1 MQFLICLRHKC
12 GYRCFWICKTN
23 VKSRLRECPQ
33 HPHMYITCT
42 FGVVQK
48 GRCPLSLPH
57 PPYKICKF
65 PAENVS
71 TLTELLRYSCC
82 LSNSSIIQ
90 GQGRELHQVPWTCI
104 ELHQVLFSP
113 HVASLGRVS
122 YSYHIFKHTKK
133 CTHNSLLIQERCS
146 SFKDGHKKYIEDPLT
161 EQLLTSW
168 NPFVKLIQETTVA
181 LKRGMSK
188 ILRSEGRLNSHISF
202 VKHICFRADLNQV
215 NSLTSSLPLR
225 IGILQYMKSRT
236 FYTSNQ
242 LSYLTY

>member
-90 GQGRELHQVPWTCI
+90 EQGRELHQVPWTCI

-113 HVASLGRVS
+113 HVASLGHVS

-133 CTHNSLLIQERCS
+133 CTDNSLLIQERCS

-161 EQLLTSW
+161 KQLLTSW
-168 NPFVKLIQETTVA
+168 NPFVKLIQETEEC
-181 LKRGMSK
+181 LKSSGVREDWIHIYPLSNTFVSEQTL
-188 ILRSEGRLNSHISF
+188 IRSIVWLAASLCASAFCNTWNRELFTLQI
-202 VKHICFRADLNQV
+202 
-215 NSLTSSLPLR
+215 NSL
-225 IGILQYMKSRT
+225 I
-236 FYTSNQ
+236 
-242 LSYLTY
+242 